1 MRKMHAMS
9 VGELIR
15 AWEALPAELRGED
28 PT

>member
-1 MRKMHAMS
+1 MKKMHATS

-15 AWEALPAELRGED
+15 AWEALPADLREKD